1 MQASGQLLCLPK
13 RYHGKPIIGYPTV
26 NMRSAFVEEVSGRNH
41 RHFFWASRTD
51 SAVIID
57 TLPFDA
63 VPAEME
69 FGKRDK
75 RRKRCQVFSR
85 SRQSTPP
92 CQEEPTSFSE
102 YVAVSTALRFRSSD
116 TYLPSPAT
124 YLHRAEVGSRP
135 CQQQKEGTGLH

>member
-102 YVAVSTALRFRSSD
+102 YVAQQPNHAYLTSTTRVRS
-116 TYLPSPAT
+116 L
-124 YLHRAEVGSRP
+124 
-135 CQQQKEGTGLH
+135 